1 MATTDSTTGFV
12 THTATDVISPLYT
25 YVNDVV
31 NPINT
36 WAKDRMR
43 KNYVWADATARAA
56 QTGMLAGSLG
66 YQTDTGVDYRYDGSA
81 WVLLLSGLN
90 LLKPTS
96 VTGGTIVG
104 KGGVTVSAASAVSI
118 NGVFSSTFGMYR
130 VNLNL
135 TTSGAA
141 SLTVTLRVAG
151 TDAATNYDRQ
161 SLVGSSAAAS
171 ASQTLAATSWTINS
185 AIAGAKHSGNLD
197 LFDPGTAVATT
208 GTSAI
213 ASVDNPMTTS
223 ASYRAW
229 ALGHRTATAYDGI
242 TITASTGT
250 ITGAVSVM
258 GFYAG

>member
-1 MATTDSTTGFV
+1 MPTTDATTGFV
-12 THTATDVISPLYT
+12 THTTTDVVSPIST
-25 YVNDVV
+25 YINDTIT
-31 NPINT
+31 PINT

-56 QTGMLAGSLG
+56 QTGMVTGSLG

-90 LLKPTS
+90 LLKPTT

-104 KGGVTVSAASAVSI
+104 KGGITVSAVSAVSV
-118 NGVFSSTFGMYR
+118 NGVFSSTFDFNR
-130 VNLNL
+130 INLNL

-185 AIAGAKHSGNLD
+185 AIAGAKHSGNID
-197 LFDPGTAVATT
+197 LFDAGNAVATT

-229 ALGHRTATAYDGI
+229 ALGHRTATAYDGF

-250 ITGAVSVM
+250 ISGKISVM
-258 GFYAG
+258 GYYQG